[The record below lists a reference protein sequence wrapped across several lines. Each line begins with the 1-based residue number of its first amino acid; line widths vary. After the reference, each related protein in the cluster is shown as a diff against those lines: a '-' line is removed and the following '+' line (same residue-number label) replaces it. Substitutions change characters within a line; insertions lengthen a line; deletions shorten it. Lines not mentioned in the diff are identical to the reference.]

1 MKSVVIIAEQLSGQS
16 LSAAIPANGIA
27 VISINEGTGGVAVAD
42 DAQSYRAFRSTT
54 RFTPRYRVELA
65 VEDDAVEA
73 VFDGIDVAYGAGL
86 FSDAEV
92 WAVAPALALSA

>member
-1 MKSVVIIAEQLSGQS
+1 MKSIVIIAEQLSDTS
-16 LSAAIPANGIA
+16 LSAALPANGVA
-27 VISINEGTGGVAVAD
+27 VISISQDTGGIAVAD
-42 DAQSYRAFRSTT
+42 EAQSYRAFRSTT

-65 VEDDAVEA
+65 VEDDAVES

-92 WAVAPALALSA
+92 WSSAPALALSA